1 MSAITSYNPTYGV
14 MCIRN
19 VNLEQSKYKEE
30 CLQIIKSMDF
40 GAISTITYLP
50 DRKSKQINMYNI
62 YVSYSNLNEN
72 NEVLI
77 SYFNKMKES
86 NEAKIKSKFKLS
98 INHDFKFNNETK
110 KFWIA
115 TFKNRNTFN
124 VGSKIWDSLIGY

>member
-1 MSAITSYNPTYGV
+1 MSVITSYNPTYGV
-14 MCIRN
+14 MCINN

-40 GAISTITYLP
+40 GDISSITYLP
-50 DRKSKQINMYNI
+50 DRKSKEPNMYNV
-62 YVSYSNLNEN
+62 YVSYSNLNEV

-86 NEAKIKSKFKLS
+86 NEAKIKPKFKLS
-98 INHDFKFNNETK
+98 INHDFKFNNQTK

-115 TFKNRNTFN
+115 TFKNKNTFH
-124 VGSKIWDSLIGY
+124 VGNKIWDSLLGY

>member
-1 MSAITSYNPTYGV
+1 MSMITSYNPTYGV

-19 VNLEQSKYKEE
+19 VNLEQTKYKEE
-30 CLQIIKSMDF
+30 CLQIIESMDF
-40 GAISTITYLP
+40 GDISTITYLP
-50 DRKSKQINMYNI
+50 DRKYKQINMYNI
-62 YVSYSNLNEN
+62 YVKYSNLNEN

-86 NEAKIKSKFKLS
+86 NEAKIKPKFKLS

-110 KFWIA
+110 KYWIA